1 MTEIS
6 SENIK
11 KLREQTGAGMMDC
24 KKALVENK
32 GDYENAVDWLRK
44 KGLAAAAKKSSRV
57 AAEGVVAV
65 AKGENSAAIIE
76 LNSETDFVARND
88 KFQTLARNVAEI
100 ALKNGGDFE
109 KIKTAK
115 YDGAKNVLEAITE
128 NIAAIGENMN
138 LRRTAGLTVSK
149 GVVASYIH
157 SAIAPNLGKIGI
169 IVALESAGAKDK
181 LEALGKQLAMHIA
194 ASKPDAVT
202 AAEIDPKNLERE
214 KEIFRTQAKASG
226 KPDNIIDKMIEG
238 RVRKY
243 YEEVVLLEQVFVMD
257 GKTKVSE
264 VVENAAKEIGSPVK
278 VTSFVRFT
286 LGEGIEKQQTDF
298 AEEVKAAA
306 GVK

>member
-32 GDYENAVDWLRK
+32 GDYESAVDWLRK

-138 LRRTAGLTVSK
+138 LRRAAGLTVSK

-202 AAEIDPKNLERE
+202 AAEVDPKNLERE

-243 YEEVVLLEQVFVMD
+243 YEEVVLLEQLFVMD
-257 GKTKVSE
+257 GKTKVSA
-264 VVENAAKEIGSPVK
+264 VIENAAKEIGSPVK

-286 LGEGIEKQQTDF
+286 LGEGIEKQETDF

-306 GVK
+306 GV

>member
-1 MTEIS
+1 MTEM
-6 SENIK
+6 ENIK

-32 GDYENAVDWLRK
+32 GDYESAVDWLRK

-65 AKGENSAAIIE
+65 AKGEKAAAIIE
-76 LNSETDFVARND
+76 LNSETDFVARNE
-88 KFQTLARNVAEI
+88 KFQILAKNIAEI
-100 ALKNGGDFE
+100 TLKTGGDFE
-109 KIKTAK
+109 KVKAAK
-115 YDGAKNVLEAITE
+115 YDGAKNVSEAVTE

-138 LRRTAGLTVSK
+138 LGRTAAITVSQ
-149 GVVASYIH
+149 GVVATYIH

-169 IVALESAGAKDK
+169 IVGLESTGDKSK
-181 LEALGKQLAMHIA
+181 LETLGKQLAMHIA
-194 ASKPDAVT
+194 ASKPEAVT
-202 AAEIDPKNLERE
+202 TAEVDPKNLERE

-264 VVENAAKEIGSPVK
+264 VVANAAKEVGAPVT
-278 VTSFVRFT
+278 VTKFVRFT
-286 LGEGIEKQQTDF
+286 LGEGIEKQETDF
-298 AEEVKAAA
+298 AAEVKAAA
-306 GVK
+306 SV